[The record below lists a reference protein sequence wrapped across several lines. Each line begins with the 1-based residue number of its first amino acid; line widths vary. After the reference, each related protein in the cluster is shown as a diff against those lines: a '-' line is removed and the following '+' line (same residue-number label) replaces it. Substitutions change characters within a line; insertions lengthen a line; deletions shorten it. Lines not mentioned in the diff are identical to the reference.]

1 MRQFILAKD
10 YGIADYNVAF
20 YSCEDDKTQ
29 LTTADKI
36 KQAGEVQ
43 LVFKRPNDKGGNIV
57 IPFMAKNFSY
67 AFMEYSAEG
76 NASNVF
82 TCKVK
87 VPDPNKIG
95 DYSIIIA
102 KKGLKFNERNK
113 WTAMAFNKDI
123 EGKSV
128 DLAKD
133 LADRINYN
141 TTGHGIKAE
150 AADGVITLTASE
162 KGQDYVIK
170 GADLLFDKIDS
181 DNNVGIDGDVTYGMP
196 AYGTAEYVQD
206 LAEKAAADAGF
217 EYTYRDSY
225 YYLYPEYPLNPLAQ
239 PDAEDTGFDIYTLK
253 FAEPRKVKT
262 TDEAINQVVQI
273 VFPSGKGAA
282 LGTILEALL

>member
-10 YGIADYNVAF
+10 YGTADYNIAF
-20 YSCEDDKTQ
+20 YSCEDGKTQ
-29 LTTADKI
+29 LTSADEI

-43 LVFKRPNDKGGNIV
+43 LVLKRPNDKGGNVI

-67 AFMEYSAEG
+67 AFMDYTADG
-76 NASNVF
+76 NTSKAF

-87 VPDPNKIG
+87 IPDPNKIG

-113 WTAMAFNKDI
+113 WTAMSFNKDI
-123 EGKSV
+123 EGKGS

-141 TTGHGIKAE
+141 TVGHGIKAE
-150 AADGVITLTASE
+150 VSDNVITLTATE

-170 GADLLFDKIDS
+170 GADFLFGQIDS
-181 DNNVGIDGDVTYGMP
+181 DDNVGIDGDVTHGML
-196 AYGTAEYVQD
+196 AYGTAEYVKD

-217 EYTYRDSY
+217 EYTYRDAY

-253 FAEPRKVKT
+253 FAEPRRVKT
-262 TDEAINQVVQI
+262 TDEAVNQVVQI
-273 VFPSGKGAA
+273 AFPSGKGSA
-282 LGTILEALL
+282 LETILKALL